1 MAFFKKKTQEAAPA
15 AIQEKA
21 TVEKQEVIEVEETPK
36 EISAENESKTIP
48 LDIQRFNPDIKIGL
62 SLRQVQQRQEEYM
75 TNKSYTNNTKSVGRI
90 LVDNIFT
97 YFNMLLLSIAI
108 LLIVFGQYMQL
119 TFLVIAVAN
128 TIIGIV
134 QELRAKKTIDKLKLI
149 TSSDVKVLRDGTP
162 SVIST
167 EELVLDDIY
176 QLKMG
181 DQIPTDSIIKEGRLE
196 VNESLLTGES
206 RPIVKNVGDKIYAG
220 SFVVSGNATVR
231 AEMIGDY
238 NYVSGIQA
246 KAKELSKPKSE
257 LVRSLNIVIKVVGFI
272 IIPLGAL
279 TFWTQWVNFYNL
291 ASLTEN
297 MDLWKVAV
305 DSVKATAGSMVGMIP
320 SGMYL
325 LTSVALATSILTLS
339 KKNALVQN
347 LYSVEMLARVNVLC
361 LDKTGTLTDGTMR
374 VDEILM
380 VDSSYDMNKLI
391 GSYLNAFSESN
402 QTSIAL
408 SQRYPLR
415 KDYRVVH
422 SIPFSSERKYSVV
435 EFDEQGTFALGA
447 PEYIYKGK
455 DKTINDYIASKQASG
470 YRVIMFC
477 HSDSMIVNGEVKG
490 RFTPVAIFTLEDH
503 IRDEAPET
511 IQWFIHNG
519 VDIKIISGDSP
530 LTASEIAIKSSVPNA
545 EKCIS
550 LEGLNE
556 REVRDIVNTYTVFG
570 RVSPEQKAII
580 IDELKSQGKTVG
592 MTGDGVNDILA
603 MKKADCSVAMANG
616 SPAARNCANLV
627 LLDSN
632 FSSMPVAVQEGR
644 RAINNVQRSSA
655 LYLMKTIF
663 TIVFT
668 IIVLFTYVNAGHGI
682 AYPFD
687 PNNLLVTEMICIGF
701 TSVFLAVQKNDAPI
715 QGHFLKNTFVR
726 AVPAAFCL
734 VFAISLNYILRYS
747 GDFLELPITTTGLL
761 TEEGELAFKTL
772 NSLSM
777 TAVSLGMAYNCC
789 SPMFPLS
796 NRNNRYRA
804 IMYGITILFVCIM
817 VFGFGTLPGTNGSAS
832 LGTQLIGIDF
842 TKMNKVMWL
851 LIIIYLTGVTSLL
864 SVLVRIFTGANKDT
878 QKLQA

>member
-1 MAFFKKKTQEAAPA
+1 MAFFKKKTQEVAPA

-21 TVEKQEVIEVEETPK
+21 PVEKQEVIEVEETPK

-48 LDIQRFNPDIKIGL
+48 LDIQRFSPDIKIGL

-391 GSYLNAFSESN
+391 GSYL
-402 QTSIAL
+402 
-408 SQRYPLR
+408 
-415 KDYRVVH
+415 K
-422 SIPFSSERKYSVV
+422 ER
-435 EFDEQGTFALGA
+435 
-447 PEYIYKGK
+447 
-455 DKTINDYIASKQASG
+455 
-470 YRVIMFC
+470 R
-477 HSDSMIVNGEVKG
+477 
-490 RFTPVAIFTLEDH
+490 
-503 IRDEAPET
+503 
-511 IQWFIHNG
+511 
-519 VDIKIISGDSP
+519 
-530 LTASEIAIKSSVPNA
+530 
-545 EKCIS
+545 
-550 LEGLNE
+550 
-556 REVRDIVNTYTVFG
+556 
-570 RVSPEQKAII
+570 
-580 IDELKSQGKTVG
+580 
-592 MTGDGVNDILA
+592 
-603 MKKADCSVAMANG
+603 
-616 SPAARNCANLV
+616 
-627 LLDSN
+627 
-632 FSSMPVAVQEGR
+632 
-644 RAINNVQRSSA
+644 
-655 LYLMKTIF
+655 
-663 TIVFT
+663 
-668 IIVLFTYVNAGHGI
+668 
-682 AYPFD
+682 
-687 PNNLLVTEMICIGF
+687 
-701 TSVFLAVQKNDAPI
+701 
-715 QGHFLKNTFVR
+715 
-726 AVPAAFCL
+726 
-734 VFAISLNYILRYS
+734 
-747 GDFLELPITTTGLL
+747 
-761 TEEGELAFKTL
+761 
-772 NSLSM
+772 
-777 TAVSLGMAYNCC
+777 
-789 SPMFPLS
+789 
-796 NRNNRYRA
+796 
-804 IMYGITILFVCIM
+804 
-817 VFGFGTLPGTNGSAS
+817 
-832 LGTQLIGIDF
+832 
-842 TKMNKVMWL
+842 
-851 LIIIYLTGVTSLL
+851 LL
-864 SVLVRIFTGANKDT
+864 SGF
-878 QKLQA
+878 